1 MTTST
6 MTISA
11 PKAPAI
17 VHGMNTINA
26 GLNALAPVAFLLLRC
41 WVAWQFMKS
50 GLTKVQ
56 SFSTTI
62 DLFRYEYQV
71 PILPPEVAAYLAT
84 AAELGCSALL
94 IAGLAGRLNAL
105 ALFILNIVAVLS
117 YADALLQDH
126 LPWGLILLVFVLHGP
141 DKLSVDHLIGRYFNR

>member
-1 MTTST
+1 MTLSVST
-6 MTISA
+6 
-11 PKAPAI
+11 APAI
-17 VHGMNTINA
+17 VRGVNTVNL
-26 GLNALAPVAFLLLRC
+26 GLNGLAPVAFLVLRC

-50 GLTKVQ
+50 GLTKIQ

-62 DLFRYEYQV
+62 DLFRYEYHV
-71 PILPPEVAAYLAT
+71 PILPPEVATYLAT
-84 AAELGCSALL
+84 GAELGCSALL
-94 IAGLAGRLNAL
+94 MVGLAGRVNAL

-141 DKLSVDHLIGRYFNR
+141 DKLSLDHLIGRYLNR